1 MGRQEKLNA
10 TWSRLN
16 SMAEIQLF
24 YSGGTLLSLQLL
36 LVNFV
41 ILLIFQTE
49 SRKLSAHYLLKTNI
63 KNPHLLRST
72 KYMLIT

>member
-1 MGRQEKLNA
+1 MGHLIRKQGRVAVGRLEKLNA

-24 YSGGTLLSLQLL
+24 YTGGTLLSLQLL

-41 ILLIFQTE
+41 ILLIFQGE
-49 SRKLSAHYLLKTNI
+49 SRKLVVF
-63 KNPHLLRST
+63 
-72 KYMLIT
+72 